1 MPADVPVARVA
12 AYSWEDH
19 YAVLRAALGPIAE
32 ALRNAGHRATVIA
45 DQNHLV
51 DRAAAHRAGIGWWGK
66 SSNILVPGIGSLVVL
81 GAVLTDASI
90 EPDHESAV
98 ADGCRTCTACLDG
111 CPTGAIIEPGVID
124 ARRCLAWLVQ
134 AEGMFPVEYRE
145 ALGDRIYGCD
155 DCQDV
160 CPPNKIRMRRPS
172 PAGADEAWVD
182 VLSVLDAGDDELL
195 ARLGRW
201 YIPHRDPDYLRR
213 NALLV
218 LGNVAR
224 PTPTVT
230 AVVERYLRHPTA
242 MLRAHAVWVARRLG
256 VAVPGDLADDESLEV
271 RNEVARA

>member
-1 MPADVPVARVA
+1 VPVARVA

-19 YAVLRAALGPIAE
+19 YAVLRAALEPIAE

-81 GAVLTDASI
+81 GAVLTDASV
-90 EPDHESAV
+90 EPDHESTV

-182 VLSVLDAGDDELL
+182 VLSVLDADDDELL

-256 VAVPGDLADDESLEV
+256 VAVPDDLADDESLEV

>member
-1 MPADVPVARVA
+1 M
-12 AYSWEDH
+12 
-19 YAVLRAALGPIAE
+19 
-32 ALRNAGHRATVIA
+32 
-45 DQNHLV
+45 
-51 DRAAAHRAGIGWWGK
+51 
-66 SSNILVPGIGSLVVL
+66 PGIGSLVVL

-90 EPDHESAV
+90 EPDHESTV

-182 VLSVLDAGDDELL
+182 VLSVLDADDDELL

-224 PTPTVT
+224 PTPTVVPLSSVT
-230 AVVERYLRHPTA
+230 SAPDGDAAGSRRVGRPPVGVV
-242 MLRAHAVWVARRLG
+242 
-256 VAVPGDLADDESLEV
+256 VPDDLAADESLEV

>member
-1 MPADVPVARVA
+1 
-12 AYSWEDH
+12 
-19 YAVLRAALGPIAE
+19 
-32 ALRNAGHRATVIA
+32 
-45 DQNHLV
+45 
-51 DRAAAHRAGIGWWGK
+51 
-66 SSNILVPGIGSLVVL
+66 
-81 GAVLTDASI
+81 
-90 EPDHESAV
+90 
-98 ADGCRTCTACLDG
+98 
-111 CPTGAIIEPGVID
+111 
-124 ARRCLAWLVQ
+124 
-134 AEGMFPVEYRE
+134 
-145 ALGDRIYGCD
+145 
-155 DCQDV
+155 
-160 CPPNKIRMRRPS
+160 MRRPS

-182 VLSVLDAGDDELL
+182 VLSVLDAHDDELL

-256 VAVPGDLADDESLEV
+256 VAVPDDLAADESLEV

>member
-1 MPADVPVARVA
+1 
-12 AYSWEDH
+12 
-19 YAVLRAALGPIAE
+19 
-32 ALRNAGHRATVIA
+32 
-45 DQNHLV
+45 
-51 DRAAAHRAGIGWWGK
+51 
-66 SSNILVPGIGSLVVL
+66 
-81 GAVLTDASI
+81 
-90 EPDHESAV
+90 
-98 ADGCRTCTACLDG
+98 
-111 CPTGAIIEPGVID
+111 
-124 ARRCLAWLVQ
+124 
-134 AEGMFPVEYRE
+134 MFPVEYRE

-182 VLSVLDAGDDELL
+182 VLSVLDADDDELL

-256 VAVPGDLADDESLEV
+256 VAVPDDLADDESLEV